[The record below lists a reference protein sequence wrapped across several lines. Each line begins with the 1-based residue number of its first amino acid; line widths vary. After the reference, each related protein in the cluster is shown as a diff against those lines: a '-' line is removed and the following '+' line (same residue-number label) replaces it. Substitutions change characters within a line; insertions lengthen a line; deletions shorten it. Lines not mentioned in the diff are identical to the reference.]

1 LTVNL
6 GVRWEFDGALSDKYG
21 NLTNFWRSDLQSVP
35 IPPSAPSQ
43 TDPNAF
49 KGYVVP
55 ANYDPRPISQGGKGP
70 LPPGIRQFDGDT
82 TTQNGVPLSN
92 FAPRVGFAWQMNQ
105 RLVVRGGVGLFY
117 DRVGINRLVHAVNEG
132 RPYAD
137 TTGIQNEI
145 ASLQSPFQDRPLAFL
160 PRWFNFKTLTGSS
173 FNSPFYDRLHTPLVR
188 QYNLGAQYEF
198 VSSYVLEV
206 GFVGSSGINETDYNH
221 NINSAHLV
229 CTALVTTNCVTG
241 NINGFTTNTARNAA
255 ARVPY
260 LGYLPSGFQQNG
272 FDGVSNYNSL
282 QVTVRKNFTHGLG
295 FQAAY
300 TWSKN
305 LSNVAWDAANINLST
320 DLSQQYG
327 QTPYS
332 RPHRFIFNYQYE
344 LPFKTTNG
352 VLNSV
357 VQGWTVSGLTTIQS
371 GNPLTLFDNRG
382 GSVYGTPGSGTVENG
397 LSRAQLC
404 PGFTYG
410 QIETSGDVKKRLG
423 GNSGPTRF
431 FNTAAFN
438 CGPPSNPGALPV
450 LGDDGSLGFGNTG
463 IGIVRGPHQL
473 NFDFQAGKIMRIGE
487 RQSVQFRAE
496 FFNLFNHAQF
506 AIPGYTTQ
514 TPFANN
520 GPLFTSGTSFGV
532 ISQTSVAP
540 RLIQFALK
548 YAF

>member
-1 LTVNL
+1 M
-6 GVRWEFDGALSDKYG
+6 
-21 NLTNFWRSDLQSVP
+21 
-35 IPPSAPSQ
+35 
-43 TDPNAF
+43 
-49 KGYVVP
+49 VP
-55 ANYDPRPISQGGKGP
+55 ANYDPRPVNQGGKGP

-92 FAPRVGFAWQMNQ
+92 FAPRVGFAWQMNP
-105 RLVVRGGVGLFY
+105 RLVVRGGVGMFY

-160 PRWFNFKTLTGSS
+160 PRWFNFQTLTGSS

-188 QYNLGAQYEF
+188 QYNMGVQYEF
-198 VSSYVLEV
+198 ARSYVLEV
-206 GFVGSSGINETDYNH
+206 GFVGSSGINQTDYNH

-229 CTALVTTNCVTG
+229 CTARVTTDCVTG
-241 NINGFTTNTARNAA
+241 NINGMTTNTARNAS

-260 LGYLPSGFQQNG
+260 LGYLPSGLQQNG
-272 FDGVSNYNSL
+272 FDGVSNYNSM
-282 QVTVRKNFTHGLG
+282 QVTVRKNFSHGLG
-295 FQAAY
+295 FQTAY

-327 QTPYS
+327 QTAYS
-332 RPHRFIFNYQYE
+332 RPHRFIFSYQYE
-344 LPFKTTNG
+344 LPFKASNG
-352 VLNSV
+352 LLNKV
-357 VQGWTVSGLTTIQS
+357 VEGWTVAGLTTIQS

-382 GSVYGTPGSGTVENG
+382 GSVYGTLGSGTVENG

-404 PGFTYG
+404 PGFTYD
-410 QIETSGDVKKRLG
+410 QIETSGSVKDRLG
-423 GNSGPTRF
+423 GNSGSNRF
-431 FNTAAFN
+431 FNPAAF
-438 CGPPSNPGALPV
+438 CAPPVMGDEATNPAT
-450 LGDDGSLGFGNTG
+450 GFGNAG

-473 NFDFQAGKIMRIGE
+473 NFDFQAGKIIRIGE
-487 RQSVQFRAE
+487 RQTVQFRAE

-506 AIPGYTTQ
+506 ALPGYTTQ

-520 GPLFTSGTSFGV
+520 GPLFTSGTSLGV

-540 RLIQFALK
+540 D
-548 YAF
+548 